1 MESLHASDWLLL
13 GGAALVLAGIGSSL
27 IASRFGAPLL
37 LVFLVLGMLL
47 GEDGPGGIA
56 FDDVRFAYTLGS
68 LALALILFDGGL
80 RTRIAHVRNALAPAM
95 TLATLGVLI
104 TAALTSLAAMYV
116 LDFTFIEGLLLG
128 AVVAST
134 DAAAVF
140 FLLRA
145 NGLHLQRRVGATL
158 EVESGS
164 NDPFA
169 VFLTVM
175 LTGWL
180 ASGGEVG
187 IGAMLTSLVLQFGI
201 GTALGVAGGVALAQ
215 ALNRLALPAGLH
227 PLLAVAGAVALFA
240 LTNLLGGSG
249 FLAVYLAGLVVGN
262 RPVRAFANVLSV
274 HDATTWLAQLV
285 MFLVLGLL
293 VTPSKLIVALVPAL
307 LVAAFLMFVARPL
320 AVALCLA
327 PFGFRKRDIAFVSW
341 VGLRGAVG
349 IFLAS
354 IPLLAGLEHAQTYF
368 NVAFVVVL
376 ASLLVQGWTLSFA
389 AHRLGTALPRRDPP
403 TRRIELDL
411 PGQIEF
417 EMVGYR
423 VAPDCARLRGGPM
436 PAWARAALVVREGQV
451 FTAEQAGPLRADD
464 YAYYLAPPGNVYRL
478 DWLFA
483 EPKEAREVEREM
495 FGEFVLPGNVPLGAL
510 AEFYDLAIPTRHAD
524 RTADQLFAER
534 FDGEPQIGDRL
545 HLGPAMLVVR
555 DLVDEKVVRV
565 GLKFDTVSSRLFGD
579 SLSVPKARSPL
590 RRLRARL
597 SKPRGPRPGL

>member
-1 MESLHASDWLLL
+1 MESLHASDWMLL
-13 GGAALVLAGIGSSL
+13 GGAVLVLAGIGSSL
-27 IASRFGAPLL
+27 IANRFGAPLL
-37 LVFLVLGMLL
+37 LVFLALGMLL
-47 GEDGPGGIA
+47 GEDGPGGVK
-56 FDDVRFAYTLGS
+56 FDDVQTAYLVGS
-68 LALALILFDGGL
+68 LALAVILFDGGL
-80 RTRIAHVRNALAPAM
+80 RTRIAHVRNALWPAGL
-95 TLATLGVLI
+95 LATLGVLVTTTLTGMAAVWLLQLD
-104 TAALTSLAAMYV
+104 TA
-116 LDFTFIEGLLLG
+116 EGLLIG
-128 AVVAST
+128 AIVAST

-145 NGLHLQRRVGATL
+145 NGLHLQRRVGGTL
-158 EVESGS
+158 EIESGS

-175 LTGWL
+175 LTGWIATSGQ
-180 ASGGEVG
+180 ASWAQMAMTLLLQFS
-187 IGAMLTSLVLQFGI
+187 IGAIL
-201 GTALGVAGGVALAQ
+201 GTLGGVAIAQ
-215 ALNRLALPAGLH
+215 ALNRLHLPAGLH
-227 PLLAVAGAVALFA
+227 PLLAVAGAVTLFA

-274 HDATTWLAQLV
+274 HDAATWLAQLV

-293 VTPSKLIVALVPAL
+293 VTPSELLTAL
-307 LVAAFLMFVARPL
+307 LPAVGIAAFLMLVARP
-320 AVALCLA
+320 AATILCLA
-327 PFGFRKRDIAFVSW
+327 PFGFRKREIAFIAW

-354 IPLLAGLEHAQTYF
+354 IPLLAGLEHARLIF
-368 NVAFVVVL
+368 NIAFVVVL
-376 ASLLVQGWTLSFA
+376 ISLLVQGWTLGFA
-389 AHRLGTALPRRDPP
+389 ARWLGVALPRRDPP

-423 VAPDCARLRGGPM
+423 VAPDCAVLRGGRLPG
-436 PAWARAALVVREGQV
+436 WARAALIVRGGAV
-451 FTAEQAGPLRADD
+451 HTAEQAGALQPDD

-510 AEFYDLAIPTRHAD
+510 AEFYDLAIPPRHAE

-534 FDGEPQIGDRL
+534 FEGEPQIGDRL
-545 HLGPAMLVVR
+545 RLGPAMLVVR
-555 DLVDEKVVRV
+555 DLVDEKVARV
-565 GLKFDTVSSRLFGD
+565 GLKFETVSARLFGD
-579 SLSVPKARSPL
+579 SLSSPKARSPL

-597 SKPRGPRPGL
+597 TRRKPKPGL